1 MAATSQYE
9 PTNSPQDVM
18 TRLDQLETTVNR
30 ILRLQRLDID
40 DFTINGMAL
49 GSMVSKGCSS
59 NSRGC
64 EIIIAAPPPP
74 PPRPQ

>member
-1 MAATSQYE
+1 MENFPMAATSQYE

-49 GSMVSKGCSS
+49 GSMVSQGCSS

-64 EIIIAAPPPP
+64 VIKVP
-74 PPRPQ
+74 PPRD